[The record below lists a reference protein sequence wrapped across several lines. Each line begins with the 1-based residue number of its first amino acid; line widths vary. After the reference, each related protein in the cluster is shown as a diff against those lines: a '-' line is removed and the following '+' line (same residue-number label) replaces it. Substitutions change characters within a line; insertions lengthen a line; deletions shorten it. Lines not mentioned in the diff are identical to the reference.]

1 MQQNQADAATAS
13 ANRSRSVPA
22 RALLKDKLLR
32 SNKRGQDV
40 DSGGDRRKK
49 SSAVAAMEI
58 SRPIHQGCQVF
69 SNIVRFTL
77 MT

>member
-40 DSGGDRRKK
+40 DSGDRRKK